1 MTHPDL
7 LRNILALQEPEAALA
22 CRTEGGAP
30 DKARIVEANKAA
42 CALLCLPREELLT
55 RTPGEV
61 ITNFAALAEDAPV
74 FETGSRRI
82 EHTLCGPGRATPVE
96 IRSHALAL
104 GDDTFFVIILRDITV
119 RRRREMKS
127 DLDEQRFKTLYTL
140 SRMID
145 RTEEEILDY
154 ALVQTVYMTDSRMGY
169 IGFLDET
176 ESVLSLRPWA
186 VPDLGECT
194 VHDKS
199 RIFRIEGAG
208 LWADAVRQRRT
219 IITNDYANCPGK
231 RGTPEGHVPLV
242 RHMSVP
248 VMEKNRIRML
258 VGVANKDEDYTE
270 SDAVQLSLIMD
281 GVWHIIQRKRMETD
295 LIRAMHE
302 ARQADR
308 AKSQF
313 LANMS
318 HELRTPLNGI
328 MGMTQLLLGTE
339 GLTEEQ
345 TEYLTLSLDS
355 SIQLSGVLS
364 SLLDLSSIES
374 GGTGLNRVDF
384 DLPDIIH
391 SAVAP
396 LLPQA
401 EVKGLRLHCRLP
413 RGLPV
418 KVHGDAE
425 KLRQILI
432 NLVHNAVKFTQ
443 SGSVSVTASCTPL
456 AHVPD
461 RIELCVSVSDTGV
474 GIPENKLESVFES
487 FMLGEEYM
495 TKRYS
500 GAGLGLTISRKLA
513 EIMDGSIELRSRPGE
528 GSVFTLTLPLLH
540 RPERD
545 GGCTEEEK
553 AGLALNILLVEDE
566 EVNALVTSQF
576 LRKHGHETTVV
587 DNGQRAIDALMD
599 GGFDL
604 VLMDVQMP
612 VINGMKVTE
621 IIRSGAAEG
630 IDADIPIIGLTAFA
644 DEADRSRFLLAGMN
658 GVVTK
663 PFNAEELLDAVCRAA
678 ISKRAI

>member
-1 MTHPDL
+1 MIHADL

-22 CRTEGGAP
+22 CRTEGGNP
-30 DKARIVEANKAA
+30 SEARIIEANRAA
-42 CALLCLPREELLT
+42 CALLGLTREELLN

-61 ITNFAALAEDAPV
+61 ITNFAALAEGEPV

-96 IRSHALAL
+96 IRSHALELDGDAL
-104 GDDTFFVIILRDITV
+104 FVIILRDITV

-154 ALVQTVYMTDSRMGY
+154 ALVQSVYMTDSRMGY
-169 IGFLDET
+169 IGFLDES
-176 ESVLSLRPWA
+176 ESILSLRPWA

-194 VHDKS
+194 VRDKS

-219 IITNDYANCPGK
+219 IITNDYARSSGR

-242 RHMSVP
+242 RHMNVP

-258 VGVANKDEDYTE
+258 VGVANKDEEYTE
-270 SDAVQLSLIMD
+270 SDAVQLSLIME
-281 GVWHIIQRKRMETD
+281 GVWHIIQRKRMKTD
-295 LIRAMHE
+295 LVRAMRE

-328 MGMTQLLLGTE
+328 MGMTQLLLGTK
-339 GLTEEQ
+339 GLTDEQ
-345 TEYLTLSLDS
+345 KEYLTLSLES
-355 SIQLSGVLS
+355 SIQLSGLLS
-364 SLLDLSSIES
+364 SLLDLSHIES

-384 DLPDIIH
+384 DLPGIIH
-391 SAVAP
+391 AAVDP
-396 LLPQA
+396 LLSQA
-401 EVKGLRLHCRLP
+401 ETKGLRLRCSLDQ
-413 RGLPV
+413 GLPAT
-418 KVHGDAE
+418 VHGDAE
-425 KLRQILI
+425 KLRQILV
-432 NLVHNAVKFTQ
+432 NLVHNAVKFTEN
-443 SGSVSVTASCTPL
+443 GSVTVTAHCEPI
-456 AHVPD
+456 ADVPD
-461 RIELCVSVSDTGV
+461 RVSLCVAVTDTGV

-513 EIMDGSIELRSRPGE
+513 EIMDGSIDLQSRPGE
-528 GSVFTLTLPLLH
+528 GSVFTLTVPLLH
-540 RPERD
+540 RPERAD
-545 GGCTEEEK
+545 ACSAEEK
-553 AGLALNILLVEDE
+553 AGLRLNILVAEDE
-566 EVNALVTSQF
+566 EVNALVTSKL
-576 LRKHGHETTVV
+576 LRKHGHDTTVV
-587 DNGQRAIDALMD
+587 DNGQRAIDALMR

-612 VINGMKVTE
+612 VINGMEVTE

-630 IDADIPIIGLTAFA
+630 IDAHIPIIGLTAFA
-644 DEADRSRFLLAGMN
+644 GDEDRQRFLVAGMN

-663 PFNAEELLDAVCRAA
+663 PFDAEELLDAVCTAA
-678 ISKRAI
+678 VSARAI